1 VAHQITPSK
10 GIDFLA
16 NPLELLQCLFFWG
29 QFCDVAKV
37 VRKSTAR
44 FSQIWLQVKSESQIL
59 KTFLLYFWVSR
70 RFFLKIWLNS
80 GIENIPKKKKKP
92 LDFSTNVFLYSQW
105 EKKVFP
111 SPCKL
116 LLLQRA
122 VFLAASLLQ
131 LQYLWWLAHNNNT
144 NPVCNFVVNL
154 FSPGD
159 LYWGSSIFRNQLFQ
173 VGSVNLSFCLHI
185 WEHCQSSKSHDLLL
199 ASLPAMVSGHWVIFN
214 L

>member
-1 VAHQITPSK
+1 M
-10 GIDFLA
+10 
-16 NPLELLQCLFFWG
+16 
-29 QFCDVAKV
+29 
-37 VRKSTAR
+37 
-44 FSQIWLQVKSESQIL
+44 
-59 KTFLLYFWVSR
+59 YFYIS
-70 RFFLKIWLNS
+70 S
-80 GIENIPKKKKKP
+80 G
-92 LDFSTNVFLYSQW
+92 
-105 EKKVFP
+105 EKRTFP

-131 LQYLWWLAHNNNT
+131 LQYLWWLAHNNNN

-159 LYWGSSIFRNQLFQ
+159 LYWGSSNFRNQLFQ

-199 ASLPAMVSGHWVIFN
+199 ASLPAMFLDIGWSSTCNNTSAQCCCIGPNGDHDHDGSWWVWMIRQEFRRIF
-214 L
+214 